1 MTVAATLAAL
11 LTALAGTNA
20 LADAPAPVI
29 APGHMARVGTVD
41 ARFQS
46 YNVEM
51 VEITGGRFWKPY
63 DSRLNA
69 PPDPSKRAGA
79 SPDRLADRPPTDLVS
94 PRLRKLA
101 AALGP
106 AYLRISG
113 TWANST
119 AVTDTDTAPKQPP
132 AGFNGVVSRSQW
144 RGAIDFARVVGAEIV
159 TSFATSPGTRDAH
172 GVWTPAQA
180 LRLLAITRASGGD
193 IAAAEFMNEPDLA
206 AMGET
211 ASGYDPAAYGRDF
224 RMFRAF
230 MARHAPHTRIFGAG
244 AIGQTTKVS
253 DLLAASGP
261 GLDGVSYH
269 HYGDVSQRCGGQ
281 RTADDALSDAWLK
294 TTDRAFAF
302 TRTLRDR
309 FAPGKPIW
317 LTETAETACGGN
329 PWAATFADTFRYL
342 DQLGRLARSG
352 VRVVMHNTL
361 AASDYALLDEKTFAP
376 RPNYWGALLWRRLM
390 GRVVLDSGVPIQA
403 GLHVYAHCRRDAPGV
418 ALLVINT
425 DRDAPHALMLAGA
438 SERYTLDAANLQD
451 GIVRLNGRP
460 LALGADDTLPHLPGV
475 QTAPGTVT
483 FAPATI
489 SFLAV
494 PATNNPACR

>member
-1 MTVAATLAAL
+1 MAVAAAL
-11 LTALAGTNA
+11 LTALPAANA

-29 APGHMARVGTVD
+29 APGHMPRVNTID

-51 VEITGGRFWKPY
+51 VEVTGGRFWKPY
-63 DSRLNA
+63 ASRPTA
-69 PPDPSKRAGA
+69 PPAPGA
-79 SPDRLADRPPTDLVS
+79 TADRFADRPPTDLTS
-94 PRLRKLA
+94 PRLRKLT

-119 AVTDTDTAPKQPP
+119 AVTDTDITPDRPP
-132 AGFNGVVSRSQW
+132 AGFNGVLTRAQW
-144 RGAIDFARVVGAEIV
+144 RGVIDFARAVGAEII

-180 LRLLAITRASGGD
+180 LHLLAITRASGGD

-206 AMGET
+206 AMGGT
-211 ASGYDPAAYGRDF
+211 ASSYDPAAYGRDF
-224 RMFRAF
+224 KIFRAF
-230 MARHAPHTRIFGAG
+230 MTRHAPHTRIFGPG
-244 AIGQTTKVS
+244 TIGQTAKVS
-253 DLLAASGP
+253 DLLAASGHR
-261 GLDGVSYH
+261 LDGISYH
-269 HYGDVSQRCGGQ
+269 HYGDVSQRCDGHH
-281 RTADDALSDAWLK
+281 TADDALSDAWLR

-361 AASDYALLDEKTFAP
+361 AASDYALLDETTFAP
-376 RPNYWGALLWRRLM
+376 RPTYWGALLWRRLM
-390 GRVVLDSGVPIQA
+390 GRIVLDTGVPIQA

-425 DRDAPHALMLAGA
+425 DRDAPHALTLADA

-451 GIVRLNGRP
+451 GSVRLNGGP
-460 LALGADDTLPHLPGV
+460 LALAADDKLPRLSSAP
-475 QTAPGTVT
+475 TAAGRVT

-489 SFLAV
+489 SFLAI
-494 PATNNPACR
+494 PEANNPACR